1 MPARGL
7 SIEEV
12 VERLAAAG
20 CVSADDEA
28 VDLLAAAPDGVVL
41 EEWLRRREKGEPL
54 AWILGTLLFC
64 GRLLHVDRGVYVP
77 RFQTEEL
84 ARRAAGL
91 LPPGG
96 RAVDL
101 CTGTGAVA
109 AHLMAEVPT
118 ATVLGV
124 DIDLIAATCARRNGV
139 SAIAGDLDQPIRPDR
154 TFDLITAVAPYVPTD
169 EIRFL
174 PRDVRRYEPAWALD
188 GGRDGLSLVKRVVAG
203 AAGLLRPGGWLVMEL
218 GGRQDEALRPGL
230 TAAGFDQLLPERDDE
245 GDLRLL
251 AARISV

>member
-1 MPARGL
+1 MSARGV
-7 SIEEV
+7 SIEDV
-12 VERLAAAG
+12 IERLTAAG
-20 CVSADDEA
+20 CVAADEEA
-28 VDLLAAAPDGVVL
+28 GELLAAAPDGLAL
-41 EEWLRRREKGEPL
+41 ESWLRRREEGEPL

-64 GRLLHVDRGVYVP
+64 GRRLHVDRGVYVP

-118 ATVLGV
+118 ATVFGV
-124 DIDLIAATCARRNGV
+124 DIDLAAATCARRNGV
-139 SAIAGDLDQPIRPDR
+139 SAIAGDLDEPIRPGR
-154 TFDLITAVAPYVPTD
+154 RFDLITAVAPYVPTD

-188 GGRDGLSLVKRVVAG
+188 GGPDGLSLVKRVVAG
-203 AAGLLRPGGWLVMEL
+203 AERLVRPGGWLVIEL
-218 GGRQDEALRPGL
+218 GGRQDEALRPAL
-230 TAAGFDQLLPERDDE
+230 SASGFDQLRPERDED

-251 AARISV
+251 AARAGV